1 MWTWPGTGEKGGGYP
16 SSHAAGAIGDQSDPP
31 WGQPS
36 TFCHR
41 RSCWQD
47 SHGPP
52 AHSAVFASPHSCS
65 RCRHQPPGSLAAPSP
80 FPLPLQPGNSASSGL
95 CGCTRTRHQ
104 PGLPAPASPPL
115 PCAHPGRAPSALRLR
130 SAGLTPA
137 HVPLLVDPIR
147 PCFCHWPAPP
157 SSLAASPSRAVPAC
171 SGPTHAVHMPGQG
184 TAWPQPGPPQ
194 PGSPVSQVAPALV
207 ACPVSHC
214 YVHVCTWP
222 LRLHGHLQL
231 GVHSASATVP
241 ACLGPWLLNPEALL
255 RTPTALAATVGPQS
269 DYKGPHSCQCRGP
282 QQPVN
287 PSDIAPPGPAATPCP
302 HTWCPERPGIQCLEG
317 S

>member
-1 MWTWPGTGEKGGGYP
+1 MDPLLTPPCLPHPTAVHVADTSRLGPSLLLPHSPYHCSPGTVPAQASVAVRAQDTSLG
-16 SSHAAGAIGDQSDPP
+16 SRRRPP
-31 WGQPS
+31 
-36 TFCHR
+36 
-41 RSCWQD
+41 
-47 SHGPP
+47 
-52 AHSAVFASPHSCS
+52 
-65 RCRHQPPGSLAAPSP
+65 
-80 FPLPLQPGNSASSGL
+80 
-95 CGCTRTRHQ
+95 
-104 PGLPAPASPPL
+104 PPL

-231 GVHSASATVP
+231 VP
-241 ACLGPWLLNPEALL
+241 VTRCAQRLGHCPCLPGS
-255 RTPTALAATVGPQS
+255 LAAKPGGTAEDPNGPGS
-269 DYKGPHSCQCRGP
+269 HCGP
-282 QQPVN
+282 
-287 PSDIAPPGPAATPCP
+287 
-302 HTWCPERPGIQCLEG
+302 PE
-317 S
+317 

>member
-16 SSHAAGAIGDQSDPP
+16 SSHAAGAIRDQSDPP

-95 CGCTRTRHQ
+95 CGCTHTRHQ

-115 PCAHPGRAPSALRLR
+115 PCTHPGRAPSALRLR

-214 YVHVCTWP
+214 CVHVCTWP

-231 GVHSASATVP
+231 VP
-241 ACLGPWLLNPEALL
+241 VTRCAQRLGHCPCLPGS
-255 RTPTALAATVGPQS
+255 LAAKPGGTAEDPNGPGS
-269 DYKGPHSCQCRGP
+269 HCGP
-282 QQPVN
+282 
-287 PSDIAPPGPAATPCP
+287 
-302 HTWCPERPGIQCLEG
+302 PE
-317 S
+317 